1 MNKIYLLCVI
11 FNKTLIFSQVGKS
24 LGGIGLKS
32 PHSNPTFVLSP
43 VTSLLVGIC
52 FRAWGR
58 ENGTLAHKCAVVF
71 WGQSREALPK
81 PQGLLGWR
89 GNITSLFTKGFLH
102 WASWG
107 YGWKTGW
114 DQLNMTD
121 WIKNKEYVKEV
132 MSSFL
137 LTLFLEVNIW
147 HIATSLKVPIKTHM
161 GEKIWKFHLNL
172 IGG

>member
-1 MNKIYLLCVI
+1 MKIEINICHSPKKIKKTLLVDNDNIVSKGHVEMKNVTLCMKKIMKNHCKYLLWTKLLCDI
-11 FNKTLIFSQVGKS
+11 FNKILIFSQVGKS
-24 LGGIGLKS
+24 LGGIVLKS

-89 GNITSLFTKGFLH
+89 GNITSLFTKGFFH

-121 WIKNKEYVKEV
+121 W
-132 MSSFL
+132 
-137 LTLFLEVNIW
+137 NI
-147 HIATSLKVPIKTHM
+147 
-161 GEKIWKFHLNL
+161 
-172 IGG
+172 